1 MSRHGAAFAS
11 TDRLACFSSSCAKQR
26 SLRRSSSFCVER
38 GGVFT
43 AKVLEHSGVLRQ
55 LCISTPKERVL
66 ISSLQA
72 GYLPSSFKK
81 GGADSLLNRHLCPI
95 WAVFS
100 SFFSWA
106 AIQEEIR
113 ADSTPLVHC
122 AAQIWVSA
130 FWLVC
135 SLALFPPSLSA
146 HPARYSHEQHIE
158 AVTGLTFYSHFS
170 LGK

>member
-1 MSRHGAAFAS
+1 MFFVVVCEA
-11 TDRLACFSSSCAKQR
+11 
-26 SLRRSSSFCVER
+26 EI
-38 GGVFT
+38 FT
-43 AKVLEHSGVLRQ
+43 AVLVVLRFHGQRARHSGGLRQ

-106 AIQEEIR
+106 AIHGR
-113 ADSTPLVHC
+113 NKGRFDSFGSLCSSDLSLCLLTRLLFGSVPSLPLCPPCKVFAWRTYWSRYRPH
-122 AAQIWVSA
+122 V
-130 FWLVC
+130 
-135 SLALFPPSLSA
+135 LFPLFA
-146 HPARYSHEQHIE
+146 
-158 AVTGLTFYSHFS
+158 G
-170 LGK
+170 